1 MENPKVI
8 FIHDEETIARYIKEK
23 LFVNLGHIVSFE
35 LSIKAGF
42 ELFKKSNPDV
52 VIVKYGIPNSDV
64 AEFIKNVKKIDPDC
78 VIIIFF
84 EKPEPQISRELFRQG
99 VYDFITKPINMD
111 RLFLLVQ
118 KGIELHSLLVVSRR
132 MMQGLQEQNTSLQ
145 KQNAF
150 LAKKIE
156 ESTTNLARLYENLRT
171 TYMRTIK
178 VLAQAIDARD
188 HYTHRHSENVAKYAV
203 AIANEIGMSVKDI
216 ELLREACELHDL
228 GKIGVEDSIL
238 SKPSTLSDTEWRQI
252 KRHPII
258 AAQILEPLTFLSD
271 VTDLVSQHHEHF
283 DGSGYPDGRKGEDI
297 LLGARIIHLADA
309 YESMRSARSYR
320 KIPLTKEEA
329 IAEIKKYTG
338 SQFDPKVVDVFL
350 RIVDRLDSSMV

>member
-1 MENPKVI
+1 MENPKII
-8 FIHDEETIARYIKEK
+8 FIHDDETIARYIKEK
-23 LFVNLGHIVSFE
+23 LFTNLGHAVSFE
-35 LSIKAGF
+35 LSVKSGF
-42 ELFKKSNPDV
+42 EVFKRSEPDV
-52 VIVKYGIPNSDV
+52 VIVKNDMPNSDTT
-64 AEFIKNVKKIDPDC
+64 EFIRSIKKIDPDC
-78 VIIIFF
+78 VIIIFL
-84 EKPEPQISRELFRQG
+84 ERAEPNISRNLLGLG
-99 VYDFITKPINMD
+99 VYDFISKPINLE

-118 KGIELHSLLVVSRR
+118 KGMELHSLLVVNRR
-132 MMQGLQEQNTSLQ
+132 IMQGLQEQNSSLQ
-145 KQNAF
+145 KQNIF

-188 HYTHRHSENVAKYAV
+188 HYTHSHSENVARYAV
-203 AIANEIGMSVKDI
+203 AIAEEMGMSVKDI

-238 SKPSTLSDTEWRQI
+238 SKPSSLTDSEWVQI

-271 VTDLVSQHHEHF
+271 VTDLVRQHHEHY
-283 DGSGYPDGRKGEDI
+283 DGTGYPDGRKGEDI

-320 KIPLTKEEA
+320 KVPLTKEA
-329 IAEIKKYTG
+329 ALAEIKKHSGT
-338 SQFDPKVVDVFL
+338 QFDPKVVEVFL
-350 RIVDRLDSSMV
+350 KTVDRLDPS